1 MLIQEAFEQINM
13 LSSNK
18 LLALIFM
25 QPFYMISQAKLLIFW
40 RMICHLHQPQCW
52 RNEGLKRCATG
63 HEGC

>member
-40 RMICHLHQPQCW
+40 CMICHISL
-52 RNEGLKRCATG
+52 NAGEMKG
-63 HEGC
+63 